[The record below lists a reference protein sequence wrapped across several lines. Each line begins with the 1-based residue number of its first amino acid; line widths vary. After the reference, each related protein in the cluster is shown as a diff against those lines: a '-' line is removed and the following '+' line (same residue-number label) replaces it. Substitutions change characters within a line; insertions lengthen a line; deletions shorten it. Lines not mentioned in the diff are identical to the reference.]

1 MVEINVEEQI
11 STLSIAFCGR
21 SVGMLDSTG
30 LDDGWV
36 LMVLLA
42 LKMLEEI
49 RTIL

>member
-1 MVEINVEEQI
+1 
-11 STLSIAFCGR
+11 
-21 SVGMLDSTG
+21 MLDSTG